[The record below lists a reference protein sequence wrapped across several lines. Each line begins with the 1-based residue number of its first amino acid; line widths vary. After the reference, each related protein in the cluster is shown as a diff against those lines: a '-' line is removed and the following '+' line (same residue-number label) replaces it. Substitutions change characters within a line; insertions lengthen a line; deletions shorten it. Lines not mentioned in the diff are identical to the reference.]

1 MDLFRDVINGIL
13 YSKKET
19 FNDPEAERVY
29 TPFIVNRALSMH
41 KDTIFH
47 ANQMNQCYNLPKK
60 PQIDYYLNTIRSVK
74 RPFVKWAKPIKE
86 GDLQAVKM
94 YYGYSD
100 QKASEALRLL
110 TDEQITFIKER
121 TNTGE

>member
-1 MDLFRDVINGIL
+1 MDLFKDVLYGIL
-13 YSKKET
+13 NNKKET
-19 FNDPEAERVY
+19 FEDPEAERVY
-29 TPFIVNRALSMH
+29 VPFLINRALSYH
-41 KDTIFH
+41 QDTLFY
-47 ANQMNQCYNLPKK
+47 ANDMNLYNQLDKK
-60 PQIDYYLNTIRSVK
+60 PQIDYYLNSIRSKK

-100 QKASEALRLL
+100 SKAETALKLL
-110 TDEQITFIKER
+110 TKEQLTLIKEK